1 MPPRLG
7 GEAGARLPAAAASF
21 WGLLATAWPGL
32 LPRVLSATCQHPW
45 HFATL
50 VWPLW
55 GLFLNPLKKSGSLTE
70 EAATGPLES
79 DRFGGGR

>member
-32 LPRVLSATCQHPW
+32 LPRVLSATCQHLQWVGPT
-45 HFATL
+45 FLGGSTL
-50 VWPLW
+50 MALPQDL
-55 GLFLNPLKKSGSLTE
+55 
-70 EAATGPLES
+70 
-79 DRFGGGR
+79 